1 MDSPENERKSLPLDK
16 EEISIVFEEQKT
28 LIIKGTKL
36 PMHKWTNRKKAG
48 NCQKRATGNY

>member
-16 EEISIVFEEQKT
+16 EEISIVFEELKT